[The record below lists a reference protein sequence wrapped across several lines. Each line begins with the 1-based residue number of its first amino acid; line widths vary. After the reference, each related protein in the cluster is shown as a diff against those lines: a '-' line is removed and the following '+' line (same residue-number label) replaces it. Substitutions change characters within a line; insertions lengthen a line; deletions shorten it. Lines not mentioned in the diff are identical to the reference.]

1 MTLQKLITYSTFVI
15 LTLFVRPGISQEDP
29 LLSQIEQITNGT
41 FDQDELEQLRDQ
53 AIAQNNRKAII
64 ESTQAILQKQ
74 LKTSQFDEF
83 DEHTKWIENLELWQ
97 SFPELRVVTKGA
109 VANKVYRNGD
119 VEKAIQLQVE
129 VIKLAEQ
136 FELKSHLSHVYTR
149 QGVYYR
155 NNGDLDK
162 AEEHYNQAIIFA
174 KQQDNMVQVARIT
187 MNIGVINES
196 TGKLNKALGLYKT
209 ALPIIEKSG
218 NRTLLADCLFNITV
232 VYIRLSDSKQALKFA
247 LKVLELDKEAGDVNN
262 LIYSHS
268 KVADIYFLLGDFDK
282 ALVNVDEA
290 IALSQRSENKQQLS
304 ISLIRKAKVYDKQ
317 GKKEQALEYA
327 NQSANISLELGNVIN
342 KNNILPSLA
351 ELYIS
356 IGAYQKA
363 IDILSQLDGEEISSL
378 YAIKKYEL
386 LAQAEYNLSNY
397 QPAYLHLT
405 KALNARISLNKSK
418 MEAYRDEMDVEIAK
432 FSEQL
437 KVKDLELKAKEQ
449 QNDIEVM
456 QYRQYFFFSLSLIVL
471 LLLSVLVYVQIKKK
485 QLAQAETR
493 MKEVAIENKNQMLS
507 DICHELRTP
516 FSVLRLQIEALQYGL
531 EPDPD
536 AAHKRL
542 TDKIEQLNHLVS
554 DIDQLSHADSM
565 VLTLNKTKVDI
576 NQFLQRVVDDSRILV
591 DKSGLTLKLDI
602 SVREGAE
609 AKLDVNRILQ
619 VLNNLFSNAIRYTSV
634 PGHLRLKARADSKTL
649 FLQLDDT
656 APGVS
661 KDDLELLF
669 NRLYRVEKSR
679 SRATGGLGLGL
690 SICKSL
696 VELHEGTIVAKQGK
710 SGGLCVQLLLPL

>member
-1 MTLQKLITYSTFVI
+1 
-15 LTLFVRPGISQEDP
+15 
-29 LLSQIEQITNGT
+29 
-41 FDQDELEQLRDQ
+41 
-53 AIAQNNRKAII
+53 
-64 ESTQAILQKQ
+64 
-74 LKTSQFDEF
+74 
-83 DEHTKWIENLELWQ
+83 
-97 SFPELRVVTKGA
+97 
-109 VANKVYRNGD
+109 
-119 VEKAIQLQVE
+119 
-129 VIKLAEQ
+129 
-136 FELKSHLSHVYTR
+136 
-149 QGVYYR
+149 
-155 NNGDLDK
+155 
-162 AEEHYNQAIIFA
+162 
-174 KQQDNMVQVARIT
+174 
-187 MNIGVINES
+187 
-196 TGKLNKALGLYKT
+196 
-209 ALPIIEKSG
+209 
-218 NRTLLADCLFNITV
+218 
-232 VYIRLSDSKQALKFA
+232 
-247 LKVLELDKEAGDVNN
+247 
-262 LIYSHS
+262 
-268 KVADIYFLLGDFDK
+268 
-282 ALVNVDEA
+282 
-290 IALSQRSENKQQLS
+290 
-304 ISLIRKAKVYDKQ
+304 
-317 GKKEQALEYA
+317 
-327 NQSANISLELGNVIN
+327 
-342 KNNILPSLA
+342 
-351 ELYIS
+351 
-356 IGAYQKA
+356 
-363 IDILSQLDGEEISSL
+363 
-378 YAIKKYEL
+378 
-386 LAQAEYNLSNY
+386 
-397 QPAYLHLT
+397 
-405 KALNARISLNKSK
+405 